1 MNDSITARLDPKNWP
16 FSLGM
21 LPQPAYMVG
30 GAVRDGILG
39 RSQDYLDLDFIIP
52 ENAVKVARAI
62 AQHYG
67 AGFVLLD
74 GKRNIARVVFPQGTV
89 DFAQQDGDSLLTDLH
104 RRDFTINAIAYN
116 PYTQELMDPLGGCKD
131 IESGLLRMIS
141 PQNLQDDPLRLMRA
155 YRQAAQLNFVIEP
168 HTQLTIRK
176 LSANLCQVASERIRT
191 EIGYLLQSAVGT
203 FWLKTAWED
212 GLLGQFFIY
221 ATPESV
227 DKLIAVDPAVQA
239 IGENWSELGEQL
251 EKPIRDS
258 MKTRWLDIAKLGCL
272 VNPAPEIAERELG
285 EMTYSRVEIRSI
297 ITALRLF
304 PQMKQANSMSLR
316 EQYCWFRE
324 VGVVFSS
331 TIVLALAQDMLNTKS
346 HKHSL
351 ELYRPL
357 AKRYLNPDDLV
368 AHPSPLVTGKE
379 VIIALNIPP
388 SPLVGE
394 ILQEIAIAQAEG
406 KVNNSQGALALARK
420 LIDK

>member
-52 ENAVKVARAI
+52 DNAVKVARAI
-62 AQHYG
+62 AQNYG

-89 DFAQQDGDSLLTDLH
+89 DFAQQDGESLLTDLH

-168 HTQLTIRK
+168 HTQATIRN
-176 LSANLCQVASERIRT
+176 LSSIFCQVASERIRT
-191 EIGYLLQSAVGT
+191 EVGHLLQSAVGT

-221 ATPESV
+221 ATRESV

-239 IGENWSELGEQL
+239 IGENWSELG
-251 EKPIRDS
+251 
-258 MKTRWLDIAKLGCL
+258 
-272 VNPAPEIAERELG
+272 
-285 EMTYSRVEIRSI
+285 
-297 ITALRLF
+297 
-304 PQMKQANSMSLR
+304 NS
-316 EQYCWFRE
+316 
-324 VGVVFSS
+324 
-331 TIVLALAQDMLNTKS
+331 
-346 HKHSL
+346 
-351 ELYRPL
+351 
-357 AKRYLNPDDLV
+357 
-368 AHPSPLVTGKE
+368 
-379 VIIALNIPP
+379 
-388 SPLVGE
+388 
-394 ILQEIAIAQAEG
+394 
-406 KVNNSQGALALARK
+406 
-420 LIDK
+420 

>member
-1 MNDSITARLDPKNWP
+1 MNDSIAARLDPKNWP

-21 LPQPAYMVG
+21 LPRPAYMVG

-89 DFAQQDGDSLLTDLH
+89 DFAQQDGESLLTDLH

-116 PYTQELMDPLGGCKD
+116 PHTQELIDPLGGCKD

-141 PQNLQDDPLRLMRA
+141 LNNLQDDPLRLMRA

-168 HTQLTIRK
+168 HTQATIRNLAK
-176 LSANLCQVASERIRT
+176 NLCQVASERIRT
-191 EIGYLLQSAVGT
+191 EIGYLLQSVVGT

-258 MKTRWLDIAKLGCL
+258 IKTRWLDIAKLGCL
-272 VNPAPEIAERELG
+272 VNPDPEIAEQELG
-285 EMTYSRVEIRSI
+285 GMTYSRAEIRSI
-297 ITALRLF
+297 ITALGLF
-304 PQMKQANSMSLR
+304 SQMKQVSSMSLR
-316 EQYCWFRE
+316 EQYSWFRE

-331 TIVLALAQDMLNTKS
+331 TMVLALAQDIIEAKS
-346 HKHSL
+346 QKHCL
-351 ELYRPL
+351 EVYTPL
-357 AKRYLNPDDLV
+357 VKRYLNPDDLV
-368 AHPSPLVTGKE
+368 AHPSPLVSGKE

-394 ILQEIAIAQAEG
+394 ILHEIAIAQAEG
-406 KVNNSQGALALARK
+406 KVNNSQDALALARE
-420 LIDK
+420 LIEN